1 VMIAGSALVVARL
14 VWEMTY
20 LTWREGEQ
28 MVGFQIAHVFPFVY
42 IFWLGAGVWALLAA
56 GAFVIRMRR
65 ISLPDTILLAVL
77 VASFLPLA
85 IPYKTWRRSI
95 PHLFGPPPATPM
107 RMFSA
112 VWQDDLSVVVDIGR
126 RGVSLNTQ
134 DDMGCSLLYRAAE
147 AGRLDVIRY
156 LLSNGQ
162 DINLRTCNGDT
173 ALHGAAHYDSTGS
186 IVNYLLEVG
195 ADTTVRNLQRLSP
208 AEEADR
214 YGHHN
219 VALILS
225 GPKKK

>member
-1 VMIAGSALVVARL
+1 
-14 VWEMTY
+14 
-20 LTWREGEQ
+20 
-28 MVGFQIAHVFPFVY
+28 MVGFQMAHVFPFVY
-42 IFWLGAGVWALLAA
+42 LFWLGAGVWTLVAV

-85 IPYKTWRRSI
+85 IPYETWRRSI

-112 VWQDDLSVVVDIGR
+112 VQQDDLSVVADIAR

-134 DDMGCSLLYRAAE
+134 DDLGCSLLYRAAE

-162 DINLRTCNGDT
+162 EINRRTCNGDT
-173 ALHGAAHYDSTGS
+173 ALHGASHYDSNGS
-186 IVNYLLEVG
+186 TVNYLLEVG
-195 ADTTVRNLQRLSP
+195 ADATVRNSQGLRP

-214 YGHHN
+214 YGNHN
-219 VALILS
+219 VALIL
-225 GPKKK
+225 GAVKK